1 VSEGDDLAL
10 SLVRGD
16 ALLRAQRAIGLV
28 PQEGLG
34 VGRRALALALLTWA
48 PIAVWAVC
56 FGRALPGTVDEP
68 LLQHFGIHVRCLV
81 AIPLFVLAESV
92 AHGVTT
98 RLVPHFVQSGL
109 VAEGDRARF
118 REILRGV
125 ARLRDATLPWAGI
138 AGLVIAW
145 LLLDPGPSASHELVW
160 AGEPATGGLGFG
172 AFWFRWIALPVF
184 LALLLGW
191 LWRLALVL
199 VLCLRLARLDLA
211 LVPTHPDGAGGLG
224 FLERLPAAF
233 SPVVLAISTVLA
245 SRWAHDVV
253 YHGVHVEALR
263 MPMIAFGAVILVL
276 FLAPLLAWQRPL
288 AAAKRRAEL
297 EYGALVGSHGRLVRR
312 RWILGEAVP
321 DDAILAAPELGPVA
335 DTLTLYEA
343 TRRMRTFP
351 IGRRSL
357 LAILLPAALPLV
369 GVLALEIPVK
379 DLLLQ
384 VLKTLT

>member
-1 VSEGDDLAL
+1 VSEADDLAL
-10 SLVRGD
+10 SVVRGD

-28 PQEGLG
+28 PREGLG
-34 VGRRALALALLTWA
+34 VGRRALVLALLSWA
-48 PIAVWAVC
+48 PIAVWALI
-56 FGRALPGTVDEP
+56 FDRALPGAADEP

-98 RLVPHFVQSGL
+98 RLVPHFVHSGL

-118 REILRGV
+118 REILGGV
-125 ARLRDATLPWAGI
+125 ARLRDATLPWAAM
-138 AGLVIAW
+138 AGLLIAW
-145 LLLDPGPSASHELVW
+145 LVLGPGPAASHELVW
-160 AGEPATGGLGFG
+160 AGEPATGGFGFG
-172 AFWFRWIALPVF
+172 ALWFRWVTLPVF
-184 LALLLGW
+184 LALLLAW
-191 LWRLALVL
+191 LWRLALVT

-253 YHGVHVEALR
+253 YHGVHVQSLR
-263 MPMIAFGAVILVL
+263 MPMITFGVVILVL
-276 FLAPLLAWQRPL
+276 FLAPLLPWRRPL

-297 EYGALVGSHGRLVRR
+297 EYGALVAAHGRLVRR
-312 RWILGEAVP
+312 RWILGEPVG
-321 DDAILAAPELGPVA
+321 DDPILAAPELGPVA
-335 DTLTLYEA
+335 DTLALYEA

-357 LAILLPAALPLV
+357 LAVLLPAALPLI
-369 GVLALEIPVK
+369 GVLAIEIPVK

-384 VLKTLT
+384 VLKTLA